1 MRADLERW
9 NARYGGEFTA
19 SFAPHA
25 LAEYALALPLPAG
38 PVLDLA
44 SGPSGTVLLAAA
56 SGRPSVAVDISDVA
70 LRLLRARVRA
80 QRPAGRVAI
89 VQADLD
95 TWRPREASFALVLC
109 TGYWDRALFAASAR
123 AVLPG
128 GLLGWEALTTGS
140 LTTGSLTTGSLTTG
154 SHRRRPGIAAS
165 WRVRPGE
172 PASLLPAG
180 FKVLCDEDLPA
191 DGPATRTRLLARA
204 GQDAADC
211 RPWCC

>member
-19 SFAPHA
+19 SFVPHA
-25 LAEYALALPLPAG
+25 LAECALALPLPAG

-56 SGRPSVAVDISDVA
+56 SGRLSVAVDISDVA

-80 QRPAGRVAI
+80 ERPAGRVAI

-109 TGYWDRALFAASAR
+109 TGYWERALFAAAAR

-140 LTTGSLTTGSLTTG
+140 LTTGSLTTGA
-154 SHRRRPGIAAS
+154 HRRRPGTTAR
-165 WRVRPGE
+165 WRARPGE

-180 FKVLCDEDLPA
+180 FKVLCEEDLPA

-211 RPWCC
+211 SPWRC

>member
-19 SFAPHA
+19 SFVPHP
-25 LAEYALALPLPAG
+25 LAERALALPLPAG

-44 SGPSGTVLLAAA
+44 SGPSGTVLVAAA

-80 QRPAGRVAI
+80 QLPAGRVAI

-95 TWRPREASFALVLC
+95 TWRPPQASFALVLC
-109 TGYWDRALFAASAR
+109 TGYWDSALFAAAAR
-123 AVLPG
+123 AVMPG

-140 LTTGSLTTGSLTTG
+140 LTT
-154 SHRRRPGIAAS
+154 RPGMPAS
-165 WRVRPGE
+165 WCVRPGE

-180 FKVLCDEDLPA
+180 YQVLCEEDLPA
-191 DGPATRTRLLARA
+191 GEPATRRRLLARA
-204 GQDAADC
+204 GQNAADC
-211 RPWCC
+211 SPWCC

>member
-1 MRADLERW
+1 MHADLERW

-19 SFAPHA
+19 SFLPHP
-25 LAEYALALPLPAG
+25 LAERALALALPAG

-70 LRLLRARVRA
+70 LHLLRARARA
-80 QRPAGRVAI
+80 QRPAGQVAI

-95 TWRPREASFALVLC
+95 TWRPRKASFALVLC
-109 TGYWDRALFAASAR
+109 TGYWDRPLFAAAAL

-128 GLLGWEALTTGS
+128 GLLGWEALTTGA
-140 LTTGSLTTGSLTTG
+140 LRL
-154 SHRRRPGIAAS
+154 RPGMPPGWCA
-165 WRVRPGE
+165 RPGE

-180 FKVLCDEDLPA
+180 YQVLCEEYLPA

-204 GQDAADC
+204 GQDAAHWSSWRC
-211 RPWCC
+211 